1 MSGADTE
8 VRASV
13 FGGGEVAIVDGNTKP
28 WTDDDGIM
36 YIGVIPFLLKET
48 GNL

>member
-1 MSGADTE
+1 MVSIN
-8 VRASV
+8 RSKM
-13 FGGGEVAIVDGNTKP
+13 GNTKP

-48 GNL
+48 GI